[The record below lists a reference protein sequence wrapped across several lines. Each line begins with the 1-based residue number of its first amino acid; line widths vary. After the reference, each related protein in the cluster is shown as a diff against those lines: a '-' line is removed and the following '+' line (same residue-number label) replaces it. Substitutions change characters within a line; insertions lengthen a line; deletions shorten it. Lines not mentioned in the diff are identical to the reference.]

1 MAFKASPSSQ
11 HQHCTDKA
19 QKAETVL
26 SAVNYIDIYF
36 FYKIINFVK
45 FSLYI
50 TMMLAIMIS
59 LRNVQTVTL
68 VC

>member
-11 HQHCTDKA
+11 HQHCTDEA

-26 SAVNYIDIYF
+26 AAVNYIDIYF